1 MPSPP
6 RQRKPRVASLICDL
20 GWKSTEQFIPDR
32 QLRLAPG
39 SRWSRLP
46 QGTPDILVNPLLP
59 TFPVMEGGW
68 RRVPRHGAPPPKAF
82 LLEAHNMWGAG
93 SSSQL
98 TRVDND
104 DRVWSRVVPISGG

>member
-68 RRVPRHGAPPPKAF
+68 RRVPRHGAPPQSIF
-82 LLEAHNMWGAG
+82 AG
-93 SSSQL
+93 SPQRGGLAPAPSSL
-98 TRVDND
+98 EWTMMTVFG
-104 DRVWSRVVPISGG
+104 PG